1 MSYRILVVNP
11 GSTSTKIGVYEDEQ
25 LLFDKTL
32 RHSAEEIAQF
42 NTIPAQKDWRR
53 DLVMKALREQGFDA
67 RTLSAVSGR
76 GGLLRPIRGGTYAVN
91 DNMVKDCTIGV
102 QGQHASNLGG
112 LIAREIGDELG
123 IPSYIVDPV
132 VIDEMTDVARYAGHP
147 LFQRVSIFHALNQ
160 KAVAK
165 RFAKEQGKKYEDL
178 NLIVC
183 HMGGG
188 VSVGAHVKGEVVDTG
203 NALEGEGPF
212 SPERSGTLPSGAL
225 VDLCFS
231 GKYTE
236 QEIRRMITGNGGLL
250 AYTGSTDMQ
259 ELMRRAATDAKV
271 REVID
276 AFHYRVAK
284 EIGAMAAAMKGQVDQ
299 IILTGGIAH
308 GQETVDAL
316 KGYVSWIAPV
326 TVYPGEGELLALAE
340 GALRV
345 LRGEETAKIYE

>member
-1 MSYRILVVNP
+1 MKVLIINP
-11 GSTSTKIGVYEDEQ
+11 GATSTKIAVFDEEEQ
-25 LLFDKTL
+25 LFKKSID
-32 RHSAEEIAQF
+32 HSAQELDRFDRVIDQADF
-42 NTIPAQKDWRR
+42 RQKAI
-53 DLVMKALREQGFDA
+53 LDA
-67 RTLSAVSGR
+67 VTEGDFRLTDFAAVCGR
-76 GGLLRPIRGGTYAVN
+76 GGVLKPVHGGTYLTTDAMI
-91 DNMVKDCTIGV
+91 DTLKKGPY
-102 QGQHASNLGG
+102 GHHASNLGG
-112 LIAREIGDELG
+112 LLAREIGSALH
-123 IPSYIVDPV
+123 IPSYIVDPPV
-132 VIDEMTDVARYAGHP
+132 VDELAPLARYSGHP
-147 LFQRVSIFHALNQ
+147 LITRRSIFHALNQ

-165 RFAKEQGKKYEDL
+165 RYAKEIGKPYESL

-231 GKYTE
+231 GKYTQ

>member
-132 VIDEMTDVARYAGHP
+132 VIDEMTDVARYPCA
-147 LFQRVSIFHALNQ
+147 
-160 KAVAK
+160 
-165 RFAKEQGKKYEDL
+165 
-178 NLIVC
+178 
-183 HMGGG
+183 
-188 VSVGAHVKGEVVDTG
+188 
-203 NALEGEGPF
+203 
-212 SPERSGTLPSGAL
+212 
-225 VDLCFS
+225 DLCWRES
-231 GKYTE
+231 GSS
-236 QEIRRMITGNGGLL
+236 R
-250 AYTGSTDMQ
+250 
-259 ELMRRAATDAKV
+259 
-271 REVID
+271 
-276 AFHYRVAK
+276 
-284 EIGAMAAAMKGQVDQ
+284 
-299 IILTGGIAH
+299 
-308 GQETVDAL
+308 
-316 KGYVSWIAPV
+316 
-326 TVYPGEGELLALAE
+326 
-340 GALRV
+340 
-345 LRGEETAKIYE
+345 